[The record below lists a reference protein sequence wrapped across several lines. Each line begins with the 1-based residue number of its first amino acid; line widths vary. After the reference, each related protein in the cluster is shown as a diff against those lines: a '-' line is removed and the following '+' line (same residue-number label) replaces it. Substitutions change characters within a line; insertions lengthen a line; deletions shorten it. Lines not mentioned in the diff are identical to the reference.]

1 MDDTPGATPDPQENP
16 EGRRPRGRA
25 LDRQLLALAIPAL
38 GALVAEPLFVLIDS
52 AMVGH
57 LGTAELAGLSLSS
70 TLLMT
75 AVGVFVFLAY
85 ATTAATARRVG
96 AGDRAGGVSA
106 GIDGMWLAL
115 VLGAVTTAALM
126 ATAPHLVS
134 AMGAPEAVV
143 PHAVA
148 YLRWSAPG
156 LPGMLLVL
164 AATGTLRGL
173 LDTRTPFVVAVAGAL
188 SNIALNAL
196 FIYGLGMGVAGSGL
210 GTAVAQTG
218 MGLTLVLVVLH
229 RARGIG
235 VDLRPRAAGIWSA
248 ARAGTPLLVR
258 TLTLRG
264 AILATVAVA
273 TSLGAVSLAGH
284 QVVNAMWGLAA
295 FALDALAIAA
305 QAMVGQAL
313 GAGDVSYVRALMR
326 RCLQWGTAAGAVI
339 GVVFAAA
346 GWWLAPL
353 FTADDDVR
361 LAAAVG
367 LAVSG
372 ACLPIAGWVYVLD
385 GVLIGAGDG
394 RYLAW
399 AGVLTLVVY
408 LPLAWVVQE
417 FAPDGAAGLAWLWL
431 AFGGGFMTAR
441 AVTTG
446 LRARGT
452 SWMVPGASR

>member
-1 MDDTPGATPDPQENP
+1 
-16 EGRRPRGRA
+16 
-25 LDRQLLALAIPAL
+25 LDRQILALAIPAL

-75 AVGVFVFLAY
+75 AVGIFVFLAY

-96 AGDRAGGVSA
+96 AGDRAGGVTA

-115 VLGAVTTAALM
+115 LLGAVTTAATLLL
-126 ATAPHLVS
+126 APHLVS
-134 AMGAPEAVV
+134 AMGAPAEVV

-156 LPGMLLVL
+156 LPGMLLML

-188 SNIALNAL
+188 SNIALNAM
-196 FIYGLGMGVAGSGL
+196 FIYGVGMGVAGSGL
-210 GTAVAQTG
+210 GTALAQTG
-218 MGLTLVLVVLH
+218 MGVTLVLVVVR

-235 VDLRPRAAGIWSA
+235 VDLRPRGAGIWSA

-295 FALDALAIAA
+295 FGLDALAIAA

-313 GAGDVSYVRALMR
+313 GAGDVTYVRALMR
-326 RCLQWGTAAGAVI
+326 RNLQWGTAAGAVI
-339 GVVFAAA
+339 GVAFAAG

-353 FTADDDVR
+353 FTGDDDVR
-361 LAAAVG
+361 MAAAVG

-399 AGVLTLVVY
+399 AGLLTLVVY
-408 LPLAWVVQE
+408 LPLAWVVQQ

-431 AFGGGFMTAR
+431 AFGAGFMTAR

-452 SWMVPGASR
+452 SWMVPGAAR